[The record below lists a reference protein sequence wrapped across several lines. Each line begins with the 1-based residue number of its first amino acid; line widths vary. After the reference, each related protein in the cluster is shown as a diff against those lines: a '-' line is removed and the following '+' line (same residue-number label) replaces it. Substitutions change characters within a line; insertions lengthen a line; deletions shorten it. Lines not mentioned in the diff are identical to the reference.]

1 MLSHCLAQP
10 VRLTVMR
17 LLSGYE
23 YTENSE
29 ADVAWL
35 LTKNKEE
42 VLCPVSNFVFD
53 YLFQAMILFI

>member
-1 MLSHCLAQP
+1 
-10 VRLTVMR
+10 MR